1 MKNTSRSFIFTICIL
16 TTLFAQA
23 QNLKRLE
30 DNNGFK
36 KYKLGTRYTSVY
48 GMKNRAADGSDI
60 VSIPYMG
67 EKIAD
72 IPVQNIQLYYL
83 SDTLAKIVVN
93 VSPENS
99 IKLIEACKGSFGAA
113 MQDLSDNEAS
123 RKLKNTDIKAGK
135 VYVDRYAWKGKKMNL
150 EYVYLYPVYAGDA
163 YSNKD
168 LHLAFSTND
177 FSARLERSKKGKYTA
192 KDF

>member
-1 MKNTSRSFIFTICIL
+1 MKNISRSFIFPICIL
-16 TTLFAQA
+16 FTVFSQA

-36 KYKLGTRYTSVY
+36 KYKLGSRYTSVY
-48 GMKNRAADGSDI
+48 GMKNKAADGSDI
-60 VSIPYMG
+60 VSVPYMG
-67 EKIAD
+67 DKIGD
-72 IPVQNIQLYYL
+72 IPVQNVQLYYL
-83 SDTLAKIVVN
+83 NDTLAKIVVN
-93 VSPENS
+93 FSPEYNS
-99 IKLIEACKGSFGAA
+99 KLIEACKGSFGSV

-135 VYVDRYAWKGKKMNL
+135 IYLDRYSWKGKKMNL
-150 EYVYLYPVYAGDA
+150 EYYYLYPVYTGDA

-177 FSARLERSKKGKYTA
+177 FAARMERSKRGKYTA

>member
-1 MKNTSRSFIFTICIL
+1 MKNISRSFIFPICIL
-16 TTLFAQA
+16 FTVFAQA

-36 KYKLGTRYTSVY
+36 KYKLGSRYTSVY

-67 EKIAD
+67 DKIGD

-83 SDTLAKIVVN
+83 GDTLAKIIVN
-93 VSPENS
+93 FSPEYS
-99 IKLIEACKGSFGAA
+99 SKLVEACKGSFGSV
-113 MQDLSDNEAS
+113 MQDQSDNEAS
-123 RKLKNTDIKAGK
+123 RKLKNTEVKTGK
-135 VYVDRYAWKGKKMNL
+135 VFIDRYAWKGKKINL
-150 EYVYLYPVYAGDA
+150 EYYYLYPVFAGDA

-168 LHLAFSTND
+168 LHLAFSTSD
-177 FSARLERSKKGKYTA
+177 YAARMERSKKGKYTA

>member
-1 MKNTSRSFIFTICIL
+1 MKNTSRSFIFTFCIL
-16 TTLFAQA
+16 TTLFTQA

-48 GMKNRAADGSDI
+48 GMKNRTADGSDI

-123 RKLKNTDIKAGK
+123 RKLKNTEIKAGK

>member
-1 MKNTSRSFIFTICIL
+1 MKNTARSFIFTLCIL
-16 TTLFAQA
+16 TTVFAQA

-48 GMKNRAADGSDI
+48 GMKNRTADGSDV

-93 VSPENS
+93 VSPENN
-99 IKLIEACKGSFGAA
+99 IKLIEA
-113 MQDLSDNEAS
+113 
-123 RKLKNTDIKAGK
+123 
-135 VYVDRYAWKGKKMNL
+135 
-150 EYVYLYPVYAGDA
+150 
-163 YSNKD
+163 
-168 LHLAFSTND
+168 
-177 FSARLERSKKGKYTA
+177 
-192 KDF
+192 